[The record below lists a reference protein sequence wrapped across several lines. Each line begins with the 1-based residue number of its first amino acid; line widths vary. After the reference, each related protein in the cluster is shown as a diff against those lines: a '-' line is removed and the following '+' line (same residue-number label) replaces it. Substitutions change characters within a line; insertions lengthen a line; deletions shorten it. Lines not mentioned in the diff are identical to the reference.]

1 MYTYK
6 RGCWRFSGHTLLA
19 NGRLWMCVYLR
30 LFPNLFP
37 VHLLISLYPS
47 IYVTLLLSPF
57 SILKVIEEIVEM
69 MENSPD
75 PGETEEEDEE
85 ESSPCSS
92 RNNPSLLEEIRQLS
106 QASNNNCSYEGKII
120 HVTFFFNLCSFIF
133 DTLGAVVEGVS
144 QLTCDVNRIH
154 SHQRNVPCTLVH
166 VKKKKKKTFL
176 AKVRL
181 QLVFF
186 LEHVTK
192 HHEIPKVR
200 PSIISI
206 YIRSNKNPSYDECV
220 DTTVRDTSICCA
232 RFLLSYS
239 VLFLFHH
246 LCSDD
251 NLVSDSP
258 PPLLSFSLIFAFSQ

>member
-1 MYTYK
+1 MQLYI
-6 RGCWRFSGHTLLA
+6 WHTGSSCRRSITA
-19 NGRLWMCVYLR
+19 DLR
-30 LFPNLFP
+30 CEQDTFPSKKC
-37 VHLLISLYPS
+37 SLH
-47 IYVTLLLSPF
+47 T
-57 SILKVIEEIVEM
+57 
-69 MENSPD
+69 
-75 PGETEEEDEE
+75 
-85 ESSPCSS
+85 CS
-92 RNNPSLLEEIRQLS
+92 
-106 QASNNNCSYEGKII
+106 C
-120 HVTFFFNLCSFIF
+120 
-133 DTLGAVVEGVS
+133 
-144 QLTCDVNRIH
+144 
-154 SHQRNVPCTLVH
+154 
-166 VKKKKKKTFL
+166 KKKTFL

-232 RFLLSYS
+232 RFLLSDS

-258 PPLLSFSLIFAFSQ
+258 PPLLSFSLIFAFSQWNTCILSPNRAYNLFKWICL